1 LTQILLQAVR
11 LIDPLNGVDLEAC
24 DLLLEDGG
32 IKQVG
37 AGLELPRGATLLRRE
52 GSVVAPSFVDLHCH
66 LREPGQPWKERITRA
81 TAAAAAGGFG
91 AVCAMANLTP
101 PVDSL
106 EQMRRSQRDNK
117 TWGRV
122 PILQFA
128 ACTNELAGLKLTN
141 IEALAR
147 AGAAGFSDDGRHG
160 MSQDR
165 LAEVLHRAGSVGL
178 VVAIHPEDETLLV
191 LANQGIRDPSR
202 WRIRPP
208 DAEISAIA
216 KAIAALRASP
226 GARLHLQHVSTATGA
241 EQVRRAKAEGLALTA
256 EVTPHHLMLTGASGD
271 SGPADPGRCNPPLRT
286 EADRMELWKALLDGT
301 IDAIASDHA
310 PHEAAPPSERLA
322 GFSGIQL
329 VLSAVLGQGGALSH
343 LGRVV
348 ETLTAGPRWVLGAPG
363 ASAPGDGIRS
373 GERASLTWF
382 DPNQSWTPSPQSWLS
397 LGTNTPFWGEPL
409 KGTVLAT
416 FARGRMVHLNRELV
430 PELAGD

>member
-1 LTQILLQAVR
+1 MQLLLRAVR
-11 LIDPLNGVDLEAC
+11 LIDPINGVDLEDC
-24 DLLLEDGG
+24 DLLLEDGMLR
-32 IKQVG
+32 QVG
-37 AGLELPRGATLLRRE
+37 AELSAPKSARVLHRQ
-52 GSVVAPSFVDLHCH
+52 GSVVAPCFVDLHCH
-66 LREPGQPWKERITRA
+66 LREPGQPWKERIARA
-81 TAAAAAGGFG
+81 TAAGAAGGFG

-106 EQMRRSQRDNK
+106 ESLRRSQRENK
-117 TWGRV
+117 AWARV

-128 ACTNELAGLKLTN
+128 GCSKGLAGTELTN

-160 MSQDR
+160 LSEEL
-165 LAEVLHRAGSVGL
+165 LAEALGRAGALGM
-178 VVAIHPEDETLLV
+178 VVAIHPEDESLLA
-191 LANQGIRDPSR
+191 LANRGSLDPGQ

-208 DAEISAIA
+208 DAELSAIGHA
-216 KAIAALRASP
+216 LAALRRTPS
-226 GARLHLQHVSTATGA
+226 GRLHLQHVSTAGG
-241 EQVRRAKAEGLALTA
+241 VDLIRRAKAEGLTVTA

-271 SGPADPGRCNPPLRT
+271 AGPADPGRCNPPLRT
-286 EADRMELWKALLDGT
+286 EADRMALWEALLEGS

-310 PHEAAPPSERLA
+310 PHEAAPPSERQP

-348 ETLTAGPRWVLGAPG
+348 ETLTSGPRTVLGESG
-363 ASAPGDGIRS
+363 ASAPGAGIRS
-373 GERASLTWF
+373 DEPASLTWF

-416 FARGRMVHLNRELV
+416 FARGRMVHRNRELV
-430 PELAGD
+430 PELDGG

>member
-1 LTQILLQAVR
+1 LSQLLLQTVR
-11 LIDPLNGVDLEAC
+11 LIDPVNGVDLEEC
-24 DLLLEDGG
+24 DLLIEDGVLQ
-32 IKQVG
+32 QVG
-37 AGLELPRGATLLRRE
+37 AEIAPPKGATALRRQ
-52 GSVVAPSFVDLHCH
+52 GSVVAPCFVDLHCH
-66 LREPGQPWKERITRA
+66 LREPGQPWKERIARA

-91 AVCAMANLTP
+91 AISAMANLNP

-106 EQMRRSQRDNK
+106 ESLRRSQRDNK
-117 TWGRV
+117 AWARV

-128 ACTNELAGLKLTN
+128 ACTKNLAGRELTN
-141 IEALAR
+141 LEALAR

-160 MSQDR
+160 LSQEL
-165 LAEVLHRAGSVGL
+165 LAEALRRAAAL
-178 VVAIHPEDETLLV
+178 QRIVAIHPEDEALLV
-191 LANQGIRDPSR
+191 LANRGNRDPGQ

-208 DAEISAIA
+208 GAELSAIEQA
-216 KAIAALRASP
+216 LSALRQAP
-226 GARLHLQHVSTATGA
+226 EARLHLQHVSTAA
-241 EQVRRAKAEGLALTA
+241 SVELLRRAKAEGLPVTA

-286 EADRMELWKALLDGT
+286 EADRMALWEALLEGT

-348 ETLTAGPRWVLGAPG
+348 ETLTVGPRRVLGEPG
-363 ASAPGDGIRS
+363 ATAPGDGIRS
-373 GERASLTWF
+373 GESASLTWF

-430 PELAGD
+430 PELDDA